1 MADANGERELLNAE
15 QVAAM
20 LGMTSAWVYEQSRKG
35 RIPTITLGR
44 YRRYR
49 RAAIEG
55 WLLSME
61 QGNGGLARATPLQS
75 HPSIRRT
82 RARAE
87 RNGAKQTRWRSALCA
102 RGATGPVA
110 SFNPCPS
117 RAER

>member
-1 MADANGERELLNAE
+1 MADGNGERELLDAE

-49 RAAIEG
+49 RAAIED

-61 QGNGGLARATPLQS
+61 RDGPAGGTPPRSGLS
-75 HPSIRRT
+75 HSPGTVRPTKPRERRWPT
-82 RARAE
+82 
-87 RNGAKQTRWRSALCA
+87 S
-102 RGATGPVA
+102 P
-110 SFNPCPS
+110 
-117 RAER
+117 